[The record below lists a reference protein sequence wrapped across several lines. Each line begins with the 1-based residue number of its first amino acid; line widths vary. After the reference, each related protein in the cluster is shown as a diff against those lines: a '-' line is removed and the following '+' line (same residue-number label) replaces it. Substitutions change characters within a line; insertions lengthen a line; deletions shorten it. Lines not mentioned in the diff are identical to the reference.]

1 MTLGATLLA
10 ILLASLVQTV
20 HMHSPVHLH
29 PNVLPPEPDEEWI
42 ICQNRNHSLSP
53 STNYSSCGIERF
65 CSPFHDINHPS
76 SNSTSVILFCLH
88 KAFYPIQI
96 LDVVALVITFL
107 CCLVAA
113 MAGIGGGGLV
123 FPTVVMVL
131 NFTPKEAA
139 VISNAAV
146 FGNGLAQS
154 ILNNQQQR
162 RRRYLPSGV
171 VSNTILMML
180 PGLLAG
186 GSATLA
192 LERVVPQTLI
202 LILALLTLVLASIK
216 TYIKARQLWNDTS
229 GTIAT
234 TDEEVH
240 LFSLEGEEQ
249 VQESVQTQEEP
260 SPTTSWFIGAR
271 GVNSL
276 ILTCWCLN
284 AITFLAIRETKFSS
298 CSLGYFSLTFMP
310 LGFCVFFAWRGRVI
324 LCNNNRNHGNNSSM
338 YTDDNDDNDGGTLQ
352 QPLLISTI
360 HSSENPTNDDSTTV
374 EPTINVYRPPSTTN
388 ARSIKND
395 HGNELYTSTVNN
407 SDLTVQQQVPMSEA
421 ATTDGR
427 TNMETR
433 NNIYGSGE
441 GVLETVEEETP
452 LLSQTY
458 ETASPSFDVL
468 VWWLPPV
475 SILIG
480 SLSALLGIGGGELVG
495 PLLLFWNMEPK
506 YSSITTATMSLLNSS
521 TNMLFYAITGR
532 VFSSPNYKLAFF
544 ISGFFGGACGRGLA
558 LLRGSKGIVAFCLT
572 GVLVVAAVLVFY
584 ELVTTPAAWSV
595 EGLCE

>member
-1 MTLGATLLA
+1 
-10 ILLASLVQTV
+10 
-20 HMHSPVHLH
+20 
-29 PNVLPPEPDEEWI
+29 
-42 ICQNRNHSLSP
+42 
-53 STNYSSCGIERF
+53 
-65 CSPFHDINHPS
+65 
-76 SNSTSVILFCLH
+76 
-88 KAFYPIQI
+88 
-96 LDVVALVITFL
+96 
-107 CCLVAA
+107 
-113 MAGIGGGGLV
+113 
-123 FPTVVMVL
+123 
-131 NFTPKEAA
+131 
-139 VISNAAV
+139 
-146 FGNGLAQS
+146 
-154 ILNNQQQR
+154 
-162 RRRYLPSGV
+162 
-171 VSNTILMML
+171 
-180 PGLLAG
+180 
-186 GSATLA
+186 
-192 LERVVPQTLI
+192 
-202 LILALLTLVLASIK
+202 
-216 TYIKARQLWNDTS
+216 
-229 GTIAT
+229 
-234 TDEEVH
+234 
-240 LFSLEGEEQ
+240 
-249 VQESVQTQEEP
+249 
-260 SPTTSWFIGAR
+260 
-271 GVNSL
+271 
-276 ILTCWCLN
+276 
-284 AITFLAIRETKFSS
+284 
-298 CSLGYFSLTFMP
+298 
-310 LGFCVFFAWRGRVI
+310 
-324 LCNNNRNHGNNSSM
+324 M

-374 EPTINVYRPPSTTN
+374 EPTINVYRPPSTNN

-407 SDLTVQQQVPMSEA
+407 SDLTVKQQVPMSEA
-421 ATTDGR
+421 ATTDGG